1 MELLKQFFPHAF
13 RVTDVTSLVIMLVI
27 YALIDLV
34 CGLVIGFLS
43 SIAIIG
49 IIFSLLGAVIGLYA
63 LVGIVLSVLVFA
75 KVIQ

>member
-1 MELLKQFFPHAF
+1 MELLKKFFPHAF
-13 RVTDVTSLVIMLVI
+13 KVTDVTSLVIMLVI

-63 LVGIVLSVLVFA
+63 LVGIILSVLVFA
-75 KVIQ
+75 MVIQ